1 MIGAN
6 QGGIDMNFGET
17 IKRRRE
23 LLEMTQQELA
33 QKLFVS
39 RQTVCRWE
47 NGTRCLD
54 LIMAKKIA
62 LLLGISLDDLLPG
75 QEIPDYTPAKEPII
89 DLSCVKMMLVGC
101 FLLLVGT
108 FLIAADQGNM
118 DFAAICF
125 IVGIIVFAIGLFIPQ
140 DRGKAIIDDD
150 LPQRQCPKCG
160 KKHDF
165 DYPQCPH
172 CNYDYTHRQT

>member
-1 MIGAN
+1 
-6 QGGIDMNFGET
+6 MNFGET

-23 LLEMTQQELA
+23 QLEMTQQDLA

-47 NGTRCLD
+47 NGTRCPD

-62 LLLGISLDDLLPG
+62 LVLGISLDDLLPG
-75 QEIPDYTPAKEPII
+75 QEVPEYTPAKEPII
-89 DLSCVKMMLVGC
+89 DLSCIKVMLTGI
-101 FLLLVGT
+101 FLLVLGT
-108 FLIAADQGNM
+108 FLIAADAGNM

-125 IVGIIVFAIGLFIPQ
+125 ISGIVVFAVGLFIPQ
-140 DRGKAIIDDD
+140 DRGKAIIDDA
-150 LPQRQCPKCG
+150 LPQRVCPKCG

-172 CNYDYTHRQT
+172 CDYDYIHCDTK